1 MLSATIQSSANPK
14 AIGSAAVTANA
25 GVESAGVNPEQGK
38 NFAAKN
44 PAVDVQGNLFSGQLN
59 KALNEAAINVE
70 FAANQVIEDQSLTEV
85 LNSESLEQ
93 QVFDQQLPD
102 QQATEQDSNQHNR
115 DQQTQSDA
123 EQWLQTMLGQQQLQL
138 QTRDSADA
146 TNAGK
151 PSVIANTSMPISDAV
166 AITAT
171 AQQPVDKAS
180 VTQQAS
186 STGTVSVNASSA
198 SARINNP
205 VTEKSFAKSTL
216 NANQALFTTQATQAT
231 QVTQADSV
239 APAPTALNSRVLVNP
254 SLAVN
259 SSAANLSQLPSA
271 VLTEIGATESV
282 SLTATPSALTTNG
295 TESTQRVQSQLTLQ
309 APEAKWGEQL
319 LHALRD
325 NVQVQ
330 IQQKI
335 QNATI
340 RLDPP
345 ELGSLEIYLSHESG
359 RLTVQITSSQADV
372 ARLIQATSERL
383 RQELSGPQFIQVNV
397 QTFADGQSGQQQSRE
412 RQRFMSDEMILA
424 NEQEFIGQDKA
435 TKSTGDVLVTV

>member
-1 MLSATIQSSANPK
+1 MLSATIQSSVNPK

-38 NFAAKN
+38 NFSAKN
-44 PAVDVQGNLFSGQLN
+44 SAVDVQGNLFSGQLN
-59 KALNEAAINVE
+59 KALNEAANAE
-70 FAANQVIEDQSLTEV
+70 FSANQVTEDQSLTEV

-93 QVFDQQLPD
+93 QVADQQSPN
-102 QQATEQDSNQHNR
+102 QQAAEQDSNQHNR
-115 DQQTQSDA
+115 DQQTQPDA

-146 TNAGK
+146 TNAEK
-151 PSVIANTSMPISDAV
+151 PSVIANTSTPISGAL

-186 STGTVSVNASSA
+186 STGTASVNASSA
-198 SARINNP
+198 SARISNP
-205 VTEKSFAKSTL
+205 VTEKSFESFAKSTL
-216 NANQALFTTQATQAT
+216 NANQALFA
-231 QVTQADSV
+231 TQADSV
-239 APAPTALNSRVLVNP
+239 APAPTALNGRVLANP

-271 VLTEIGATESV
+271 VLTETGATESV
-282 SLTATPSALTTNG
+282 SLTATPSALTANG
-295 TESTQRVQSQLTLQ
+295 TESTQRVQSQLTLH

-383 RQELSGPQFIQVNV
+383 RQELSGPQFTQVNV

-424 NEQEFIGQDKA
+424 NEQEFITSDPAAKR
-435 TKSTGDVLVTV
+435 SSDVLVTV